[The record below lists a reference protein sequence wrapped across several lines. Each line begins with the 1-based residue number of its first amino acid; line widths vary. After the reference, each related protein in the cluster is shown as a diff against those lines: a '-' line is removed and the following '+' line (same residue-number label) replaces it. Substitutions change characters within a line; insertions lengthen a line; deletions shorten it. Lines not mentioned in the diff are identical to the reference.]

1 MDCRIPPPL
10 SDDQLSS
17 ALDGEAD
24 TEVQVHL
31 AACPNCAAR
40 LKRARRIEQGLR
52 KLAFWDCPSP
62 EELGEYELAM
72 LDTAA
77 SQTIAAH
84 LGECGRCRAE
94 LEDLR
99 ALLGTPEPAA
109 RPAPAV
115 PVATPRPTPLRA
127 RLGELIAQL
136 LPTPAAPALALRGA
150 ASRTLT
156 AEAGD
161 LTLMLDL
168 SDAGQGVRVEGQL
181 IGDALDPWLGA
192 VVELRQGGALQS
204 AALVDEFGG
213 FSLGPLPAA
222 PADLRI
228 TGEHGGTILLKYE
241 V

>member
-17 ALDGEAD
+17 ALDGDAD
-24 TEVQVHL
+24 TEVQEHL
-31 AACPNCAAR
+31 TACPSCTAR
-40 LKRARRIEQGLR
+40 LEQARRIEQGLR

-77 SQTIAAH
+77 SQAVAAH
-84 LGECGRCRAE
+84 LGGCGRCRAE

-109 RPAPAV
+109 RPAVPA
-115 PVATPRPTPLRA
+115 AAPRPTPLRA
-127 RLGELIAQL
+127 RLGELIARL
-136 LPTPAAPALALRGA
+136 LPVPAAPALALRGA

-161 LTLMLDL
+161 LTLMLDMT
-168 SDAGQGVRVEGQL
+168 DAGQGVRIEGQL